1 MLVLLNKRDL
11 NQAQS
16 IEKLVADLEFVP
28 ICQETGRQYFVQ
40 PTIATTGEGLHEGVR
55 WLCDHM
61 SEL

>member
-1 MLVLLNKRDL
+1 MLMNKRDL
-11 NQAQS
+11 NEAQS

-28 ICQETGRQYFVQ
+28 ICQETGRKYYIQ
-40 PTIATTGEGLHEGVR
+40 PTIATTGEGLHEGMN